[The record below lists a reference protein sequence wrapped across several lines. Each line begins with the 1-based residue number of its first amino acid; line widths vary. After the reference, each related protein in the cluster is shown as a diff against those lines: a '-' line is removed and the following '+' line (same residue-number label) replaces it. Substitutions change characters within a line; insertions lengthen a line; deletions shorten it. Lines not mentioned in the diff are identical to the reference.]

1 MKIYIHTEGGHFKFW
16 LYEVFPT
23 GLVVVTW
30 GRLGTALD
38 RAQTTQKDFR
48 SEGRAD
54 EWARATAVE
63 KMGKGYVPYLCDFSH
78 LLSDVRSGSIVLGR
92 RYFPEVERPVF
103 NDTGEDARPRHSA
116 KRRNAMIRDARHR
129 KEAAEVADDFRAFHQ
144 FKAEPNKVVPPAPP
158 PEKPRTDNR
167 YGRPLRKIGF

>member
-23 GLVVVTW
+23 GLVVVKW

-63 KMGKGYVPYLCDFSH
+63 KMGKGYVPYLRDFSH

-92 RYFPEVERPVF
+92 RYFPEVERPTF
-103 NDTGEDARPRHSA
+103 NATGEEERMLRGSVRRPRPSDFEPRA
-116 KRRNAMIRDARHR
+116 K
-129 KEAAEVADDFRAFHQ
+129 
-144 FKAEPNKVVPPAPP
+144 KAKAPAPRPTPP
-158 PEKPRTDNR
+158 PEKPRPDNR
-167 YGRPLRKIGF
+167 YGLPLRKIGF